1 MREIRR
7 EPRGWARPAFEAV
20 LWALLGALIVIE
32 LSGVR
37 DRPPVLETCLLLAAL
52 AVAAALSRPLPFV
65 SLGVMLSGAVLQTS
79 ASGFLVVETTV
90 IAPWLAVAVLA
101 LLTGLRSERV
111 RPVVAM
117 VVVACS
123 FTLVLHLSAGLA
135 FGAGVR
141 AFLSDSVDWLGVVLV
156 IALSTLAP
164 WLFGRYQ
171 RLRRRVWRG
180 GWEIAER
187 MERTRAAEADRA
199 RLRERARIAT
209 RMHDSLGHDLA
220 LIAVRAAALEMTAP
234 EDSEQGRA
242 AGELRTAAHEANL
255 RLREI
260 IGVLR
265 EDDDGGDGRGEAA
278 SEPGAIGPGPGGLN
292 ASGFD
297 AGTPNA
303 GGFDAGP
310 LTTGEPNAGGFG
322 TGALN
327 ADAPNASEPNASES
341 VAGES
346 VAGESVAALV
356 QRASDAGM
364 RVRLLREG
372 PDPDPAAPG
381 GGAVH
386 RVVQEALTNAAKYAP
401 EAEVTVRVVR
411 ESDRTRVSVS
421 DTGPPG
427 TVRTVLP
434 ARSGDGSGLAGLRS
448 LVEGLGGSFAAG
460 REEGAGFAVRATV
473 PDPGAEDGAE
483 ELGESETHRAH
494 SEARA
499 RARRRLVTAVAVP
512 AALGLGLAA
521 VGFGLLSWVGTNT
534 VLPAE
539 RYERLS
545 VGDDRER
552 VEGVLPRFSYPEGSV
567 SARASEPPAP
577 PGTRCLFYLS
587 RYENGLPPVY
597 RLCFE
602 GGVLV
607 AKDELQ
613 RTD

>member
-111 RPVVAM
+111 RPVVAL
-117 VVVACS
+117 VVAACS
-123 FTLVLHLSAGLA
+123 FTLVLHLSAGLV
-135 FGAGVR
+135 FGTGVR
-141 AFLSDSVDWLGVVLV
+141 AFLSDSVDWLGAVLV

-265 EDDDGGDGRGEAA
+265 EDDDGGDGHGEAA
-278 SEPGAIGPGPGGLN
+278 SGPGAGGPDTGGPDTGGPDKSIPDRGGSNAGEFDPGGSK
-292 ASGFD
+292 AD
-297 AGTPNA
+297 ALDTDDP
-303 GGFDAGP
+303 D
-310 LTTGEPNAGGFG
+310 TGESA
-322 TGALN
+322 T
-327 ADAPNASEPNASES
+327 
-341 VAGES
+341 V
-346 VAGESVAALV
+346 LV
-356 QRASDAGM
+356 QRAADAGM

-372 PDPDPAAPG
+372 PDPDPSAPG

-401 EAEVTVRVVR
+401 GAEVTVRVVR
-411 ESDRTRVSVS
+411 EADRTRVSVS
-421 DTGPPG
+421 DTGPPEA
-427 TVRTVLP
+427 VRTVLP
-434 ARSGDGSGLAGLRS
+434 ARSGAGSGLAGLRS

-473 PDPGAEDGAE
+473 PDPGAEGGAE
-483 ELGESETHRAH
+483 EPGESETRRAH
-494 SEARA
+494 GEARA
-499 RARRRLVTAVAVP
+499 RARRRLVAAVAVP
-512 AALGLGLAA
+512 AALGLGLVA

-552 VEGVLPRFSYPEGSV
+552 VEEVLPRFSYPEGSV
-567 SARASEPPAP
+567 SARASEPSAP
-577 PGTRCLFYLS
+577 PGAQCLFYLS

-607 AKDELQ
+607 AKDEIQ

>member
-52 AVAAALSRPLPFV
+52 TVAAALSRPLPFV

-111 RPVVAM
+111 RPVVTM

-123 FTLVLHLSAGLA
+123 FTLVLHLSAGLV

-220 LIAVRAAALEMTAP
+220 LIAVRAAALEMTAL

-265 EDDDGGDGRGEAA
+265 EDDDGGDGHGEAA
-278 SEPGAIGPGPGGLN
+278 SGPGAGGPK
-292 ASGFD
+292 
-297 AGTPNA
+297 AGTPN
-303 GGFDAGP
+303 
-310 LTTGEPNAGGFG
+310 TGAPNAGGPKAG
-322 TGALN
+322 TLN
-327 ADAPNASEPNASES
+327 TDEPGT
-341 VAGES
+341 GES
-346 VAGESVAALV
+346 VADLV

-372 PDPDPAAPG
+372 PDPDPSAPG

-386 RVVQEALTNAAKYAP
+386 RMVQEALTNAAKYAP

-427 TVRTVLP
+427 AVRTVLP
-434 ARSGDGSGLAGLRS
+434 ARSGGGSGLAGLRS

-460 REEGAGFAVRATV
+460 REEGAGFTVRATV
-473 PDPGAEDGAE
+473 PDPGAEGGAE
-483 ELGESETHRAH
+483 ELGESETRRAH

-521 VGFGLLSWVGTNT
+521 VGLGLLSWVGVNT

-539 RYERLS
+539 RYERLT

-552 VEGVLPRFSYPEGSV
+552 VEEVLPRFSYPEGSV
-567 SARASEPPAP
+567 SARASEPSAP
-577 PGTRCLFYLS
+577 PRARCLFYLS

-602 GGVLV
+602 DGVLV

>member
-1 MREIRR
+1 MREIRK
-7 EPRGWARPAFEAV
+7 EPRGWTRPAFEAV
-20 LWALLGALIVIE
+20 LWTLLGALVVIE
-32 LSGVR
+32 LSGAR
-37 DRPPVLETCLLLAAL
+37 DRPPVLETCLLLLAL
-52 AVAAALSRPLPFV
+52 VVAATLSRFLPLV
-65 SLGVMLSGAVLQTS
+65 SLGVILAGAVLQAS
-79 ASGFLVVETTV
+79 ASVLLRVETSVFT
-90 IAPWLAVAVLA
+90 PWLAVAVLA

-111 RPVVAM
+111 RPVVAL

-123 FTLVLHLSAGLA
+123 FTLVLHLLTGLVS
-135 FGAGVR
+135 GTGVR
-141 AFLSDSVDWLGVVLV
+141 AFLSDSVNWLGLVLT
-156 IALSTLAP
+156 IALSTLTP

-171 RLRRRVWRG
+171 RLRRQVWRG

-220 LIAVRAAALEMTAP
+220 LIAVRAAALEMTAQ

-265 EDDDGGDGRGEAA
+265 ENDGGDGGGDSGGHGEAVSGLDA
-278 SEPGAIGPGPGGLN
+278 GQPDAGGLDVSEP
-292 ASGFD
+292 D
-297 AGTPNA
+297 AG
-303 GGFDAGP
+303 GSDAGE
-310 LTTGEPNAGGFG
+310 LAAGEPV
-322 TGALN
+322 
-327 ADAPNASEPNASES
+327 S
-341 VAGES
+341 V
-346 VAGESVAALV
+346 LV
-356 QRASDAGM
+356 QRAADAGM

-372 PDPDPAAPG
+372 PDPDPSAPG

-401 EAEVTVRVVR
+401 GAEVTVRVVR
-411 ESDRTRVSVS
+411 EDDRTRVSVG
-421 DTGPPG
+421 DAGPPEA
-427 TVRTVLP
+427 VRTVLP

-460 REEGAGFAVRATV
+460 REGAGFTVRATV
-473 PDPGAEDGAE
+473 PDPGAVGGAE
-483 ELGESETHRAH
+483 EPGESETRRAH
-494 SEARA
+494 SEARD
-499 RARRRLVTAVAVP
+499 RARRRLVAAVAVP
-512 AALGLGLAA
+512 AALGLGLVAA
-521 VGFGLLSWVGTNT
+521 GLGLLTWVGVNS
-534 VLPAE
+534 VLPPE
-539 RYERLS
+539 RYGRLS

-552 VEGVLPRFSYPEGSV
+552 VEEVLPRFSYPEGSV

-577 PGTRCLFYLS
+577 PGARCSFYLS

-607 AKDELQ
+607 AKDEIH

>member
-7 EPRGWARPAFEAV
+7 EPRGWTRPAVEAV
-20 LWALLGALIVIE
+20 LWVLLGALIVVE

-37 DRPPVLETCLLLAAL
+37 DRPPVLETCLLLLAL
-52 AVAAALSRPLPFV
+52 AVAAALSRPLPSV
-65 SLGVMLSGAVLQTS
+65 SLGVVLAGAVLQTS
-79 ASGFLVVETTV
+79 ASVLLMVETTV
-90 IAPWLAVAVLA
+90 FTPWLAVAVLA

-123 FTLVLHLSAGLA
+123 FTLVLHLSAGLVS
-135 FGAGVR
+135 GTGVR
-141 AFLSDSVDWLGVVLV
+141 AFLSDSVDWLGVVLT
-156 IALSTLAP
+156 IALSTLTP

-220 LIAVRAAALEMTAP
+220 LIAVRAAALEMTAR
-234 EDSEQGRA
+234 EDSEQSRA
-242 AGELRTAAHEANL
+242 AGELRAAAHEANL
-255 RLREI
+255 RLREV

-265 EDDDGGDGRGEAA
+265 ESGDGDGGDDPGEAV
-278 SEPGAIGPGPGGLN
+278 SGPGAIGPGPGGLN

-303 GGFDAGP
+303 G
-310 LTTGEPNAGGFG
+310 
-322 TGALN
+322 
-327 ADAPNASEPNASES
+327 APNASEPD
-341 VAGES
+341 
-346 VAGESVAALV
+346 AGESVAALV

-427 TVRTVLP
+427 AVRTVLP
-434 ARSGDGSGLAGLRS
+434 ARSGGGSGLAGLRA
-448 LVEGLGGSFAAG
+448 LVEELGGGFAAG
-460 REEGAGFAVRATV
+460 REEGAGFTVRATV
-473 PDPGAEDGAE
+473 PDPGAEGGAE
-483 ELGESETHRAH
+483 DLGESETHRAH

-499 RARRRLVTAVAVP
+499 RARRRLVAAVAVP
-512 AALGLGLAA
+512 AALGLGLVA
-521 VGFGLLSWVGTNT
+521 VGFGLLAWVGVNT

-552 VEGVLPRFSYPEGSV
+552 VEEVLPRFSYPEGSV

>member
-1 MREIRR
+1 MREIRK
-7 EPRGWARPAFEAV
+7 EPRGWTRPAVEAV
-20 LWALLGALIVIE
+20 LWALLGALIVVE
-32 LSGVR
+32 LSGAR
-37 DRPPVLETCLLLAAL
+37 DRPPVLETCLLLLAL
-52 AVAAALSRPLPFV
+52 AVAAALSRPLPSV
-65 SLGVMLSGAVLQTS
+65 SLGVVLAGAVLQTS
-79 ASGFLVVETTV
+79 ASVLLTVETSVFT
-90 IAPWLAVAVLA
+90 PWLAVAVLA

-123 FTLVLHLSAGLA
+123 FTLVLHLSTGLVS
-135 FGAGVR
+135 GTGVR
-141 AFLSDSVDWLGVVLV
+141 AFLSDSVDWLGVVLT
-156 IALSTLAP
+156 IALSTLTP

-220 LIAVRAAALEMTAP
+220 LIAVRAAALEMTAR
-234 EDSEQGRA
+234 EDSEQSRA

-265 EDDDGGDGRGEAA
+265 ESGDGDGGDDPGEAV
-278 SEPGAIGPGPGGLN
+278 SGPGAIGPGPGGLN
-292 ASGFD
+292 AGGFD
-297 AGTPNA
+297 AGTTN
-303 GGFDAGP
+303 
-310 LTTGEPNAGGFG
+310 
-322 TGALN
+322 TGAPG
-327 ADAPNASEPNASES
+327 AGDFDTGAPNTGAPD
-341 VAGES
+341 
-346 VAGESVAALV
+346 AGESVAALV

-381 GGAVH
+381 GGVVH

-411 ESDRTRVSVS
+411 EADRTRVSVS

-427 TVRTVLP
+427 AVRTVLP
-434 ARSGDGSGLAGLRS
+434 ARSGGGSGLAGLRA
-448 LVEGLGGSFAAG
+448 LVEELGGSFASG

-473 PDPGAEDGAE
+473 PDPGAGGGAE
-483 ELGESETHRAH
+483 DPGESETRRAH
-494 SEARA
+494 SEARD
-499 RARRRLVTAVAVP
+499 RARRRLVAAVAVP

-521 VGFGLLSWVGTNT
+521 VGLGLLSWVGVNT
-534 VLPAE
+534 VLSPE
-539 RYERLS
+539 RYGRLS

-552 VEGVLPRFSYPEGSV
+552 VEEVLPRFSYPEGSV

-577 PGTRCLFYLS
+577 PGAQCLFYLS

-602 GGVLV
+602 DGVLV
-607 AKDELQ
+607 AKDELH
-613 RTD
+613 RTE

>member
-7 EPRGWARPAFEAV
+7 EPRGWTRPAFEAV
-20 LWALLGALIVIE
+20 LWALLGALTVVE

-111 RPVVAM
+111 RPVVTM

-123 FTLVLHLSAGLA
+123 FTLVLHLSAGLV

-141 AFLSDSVDWLGVVLV
+141 AFLSDSVDWLGAVLV

-220 LIAVRAAALEMTAP
+220 LIAVRAAALEMTAL

-265 EDDDGGDGRGEAA
+265 ESGDGDGGDGHGEAV
-278 SEPGAIGPGPGGLN
+278 SGPGAIGPN
-292 ASGFD
+292 
-297 AGTPNA
+297 
-303 GGFDAGP
+303 
-310 LTTGEPNAGGFG
+310 
-322 TGALN
+322 TGA
-327 ADAPNASEPNASES
+327 PN
-341 VAGES
+341 AGES
-346 VAGESVAALV
+346 VEGESVAALV

-401 EAEVTVRVVR
+401 EAEVTVRVNR

-427 TVRTVLP
+427 AVRTVLP
-434 ARSGDGSGLAGLRS
+434 ARSGGGSGLAGLRS
-448 LVEGLGGSFAAG
+448 LVEGFGGSFAAG

-473 PDPGAEDGAE
+473 PDPGAEGGAE
-483 ELGESETHRAH
+483 EPGESETRRAH
-494 SEARA
+494 SEARH

-521 VGFGLLSWVGTNT
+521 VGLGLLSWVGVNT
-534 VLPAE
+534 VLSPE
-539 RYERLS
+539 RYGRLS

-552 VEGVLPRFSYPEGSV
+552 VEEVLPRFSYPEGSV

-577 PGTRCLFYLS
+577 PGAQCLFYLS

-607 AKDELQ
+607 AKDEIQ

>member
-1 MREIRR
+1 MREIRK
-7 EPRGWARPAFEAV
+7 EPRGWTRPAVEAV
-20 LWALLGALIVIE
+20 LWALLGALIVVE
-32 LSGVR
+32 LSGAR
-37 DRPPVLETCLLLAAL
+37 DRPPVLETCLLLLAL
-52 AVAAALSRPLPFV
+52 AVAAALSRPLPSV
-65 SLGVMLSGAVLQTS
+65 SLGVVLAGAVLQTS
-79 ASGFLVVETTV
+79 ASVLLTVETSVFT
-90 IAPWLAVAVLA
+90 PWLAVAVLA

-123 FTLVLHLSAGLA
+123 FTLVLHLSAGLVS
-135 FGAGVR
+135 GTGVR
-141 AFLSDSVDWLGVVLV
+141 AFLSDSVDWLGVVLT
-156 IALSTLAP
+156 IALSTLTP

-220 LIAVRAAALEMTAP
+220 LIAVRAAALEMTAR
-234 EDSEQGRA
+234 EDSEQSRA

-265 EDDDGGDGRGEAA
+265 ESGDGDGGDDPGEAV
-278 SEPGAIGPGPGGLN
+278 SGPGAIGPGP
-292 ASGFD
+292 
-297 AGTPNA
+297 
-303 GGFDAGP
+303 
-310 LTTGEPNAGGFG
+310 
-322 TGALN
+322 
-327 ADAPNASEPNASES
+327 
-341 VAGES
+341 
-346 VAGESVAALV
+346 GESVAALV

-381 GGAVH
+381 GGVVH

-411 ESDRTRVSVS
+411 EADRTRVSVS

-427 TVRTVLP
+427 AVRAVLP
-434 ARSGDGSGLAGLRS
+434 ARSGGGSGLAGLRA
-448 LVEGLGGSFAAG
+448 LVEELGGSFASG

-473 PDPGAEDGAE
+473 PDPGAGGGAE
-483 ELGESETHRAH
+483 DPGESETRRAH
-494 SEARA
+494 SEARD
-499 RARRRLVTAVAVP
+499 RARRRLVAAVAVP

-521 VGFGLLSWVGTNT
+521 VGLGLLSWVGVNT
-534 VLPAE
+534 VLSPE
-539 RYERLS
+539 RYGRLS

-552 VEGVLPRFSYPEGSV
+552 VEEVLPRFSYPEGSV

-577 PGTRCLFYLS
+577 PGAQCLFYLS

-602 GGVLV
+602 DGVLV
-607 AKDELQ
+607 AKDELH
-613 RTD
+613 RTE

>member
-7 EPRGWARPAFEAV
+7 EPRGWARPAFEAA

-37 DRPPVLETCLLLAAL
+37 DRPPVLEACLLLAAL

-123 FTLVLHLSAGLA
+123 FTLVLHLSAGLVS
-135 FGAGVR
+135 GTGVR
-141 AFLSDSVDWLGVVLV
+141 AFLSDSVDWLGVVLT
-156 IALSTLAP
+156 IALSTLTP

-220 LIAVRAAALEMTAP
+220 LIAVRAAALEMTAL

-265 EDDDGGDGRGEAA
+265 EDDGGDGHGEAA
-278 SEPGAIGPGPGGLN
+278 SGPGAGGPK
-292 ASGFD
+292 A
-297 AGTPNA
+297 
-303 GGFDAGP
+303 
-310 LTTGEPNAGGFG
+310 
-322 TGALN
+322 GALN
-327 ADAPNASEPNASES
+327 TDDP
-341 VAGES
+341 GT
-346 VAGESVAALV
+346 GESVAALV

-427 TVRTVLP
+427 AVRTVLP
-434 ARSGDGSGLAGLRS
+434 ARSGGGSGLAGLRA
-448 LVEGLGGSFAAG
+448 LVEELDGSFAAG
-460 REEGAGFAVRATV
+460 RGEGAGFTVRATV
-473 PDPGAEDGAE
+473 PDPGAEGGAE

-499 RARRRLVTAVAVP
+499 RARRRLVAAVAVP

-521 VGFGLLSWVGTNT
+521 VGLGLLSWVGVNT
-534 VLPAE
+534 VLSPE
-539 RYERLS
+539 RYGRLT

-552 VEGVLPRFSYPEGSV
+552 VEEVLPRFSYPEHSV

-577 PGTRCLFYLS
+577 PGARCLFYLS

-602 GGVLV
+602 DGVLV

>member
-7 EPRGWARPAFEAV
+7 EPRGWARPAFEAA

-111 RPVVAM
+111 RPVVTM

-123 FTLVLHLSAGLA
+123 FTLVLHLSAGLV

-220 LIAVRAAALEMTAP
+220 LIAVRAAALEMTAL

-265 EDDDGGDGRGEAA
+265 EDDDGGDGHGEAA
-278 SEPGAIGPGPGGLN
+278 SGPGAGGPGPGG
-292 ASGFD
+292 FD
-297 AGTPNA
+297 TGTPNTGAPNA

-310 LTTGEPNAGGFG
+310 LTTGEPN
-322 TGALN
+322 
-327 ADAPNASEPNASES
+327 
-341 VAGES
+341 
-346 VAGESVAALV
+346 AGESVAALV

-401 EAEVTVRVVR
+401 GSEVTVRVVR

-427 TVRTVLP
+427 AVRTVLP
-434 ARSGDGSGLAGLRS
+434 ARSGGGSGLAGLRS

-460 REEGAGFAVRATV
+460 REEGAGFTVRATV
-473 PDPGAEDGAE
+473 PDPGAEDGSE
-483 ELGESETHRAH
+483 ELGESETRRAH

-567 SARASEPPAP
+567 SARASEPSAP
-577 PGTRCLFYLS
+577 PGTQCLFYLS

-602 GGVLV
+602 DGVLV

>member
-1 MREIRR
+1 MREIRK
-7 EPRGWARPAFEAV
+7 EPRGWTRPAFEAV
-20 LWALLGALIVIE
+20 LWALLGALVVVE
-32 LSGVR
+32 LSGAR
-37 DRPPVLETCLLLAAL
+37 DRPPVLETCFLLLAL
-52 AVAAALSRPLPFV
+52 VVAAVLSRSLPLV
-65 SLGVMLSGAVLQTS
+65 SLGVMLAGAVLQTS
-79 ASGFLVVETTV
+79 ASVLLAVETAVFT
-90 IAPWLAVAVLA
+90 PWLAVAVLA

-111 RPVVAM
+111 RPVVAL

-123 FTLVLHLSAGLA
+123 FTLVLHLLTGLVS
-135 FGAGVR
+135 GTGVR
-141 AFLSDSVDWLGVVLV
+141 AFLSDSVDWLGVVLT
-156 IALSTLAP
+156 IALSTLTP

-220 LIAVRAAALEMTAP
+220 LIAVRAAALEMTAQ
-234 EDSEQGRA
+234 EDSGQGRA
-242 AGELRTAAHEANL
+242 AGELRAAAHEANL

-265 EDDDGGDGRGEAA
+265 ENDDGDGGGHGEAA
-278 SEPGAIGPGPGGLN
+278 SGLGAGEPDPGGLN
-292 ASGFD
+292 ASEPGAGGLDVSGPDPGGLNAGEPGAGGLDVSGPD
-297 AGTPNA
+297 AGGLNA
-303 GGFDAGP
+303 G
-310 LTTGEPNAGGFG
+310 EP
-322 TGALN
+322 
-327 ADAPNASEPNASES
+327 
-341 VAGES
+341 VA
-346 VAGESVAALV
+346 VLV
-356 QRASDAGM
+356 QRAADAGM

-372 PDPDPAAPG
+372 PDPDPSAPG
-381 GGAVH
+381 GCAVH

-401 EAEVTVRVVR
+401 GAEVTVRVVR
-411 ESDRTRVSVS
+411 EADRTRVSV
-421 DTGPPG
+421 DDAGPPEA
-427 TVRTVLP
+427 VRTVLP

-448 LVEGLGGSFAAG
+448 LVEELGGSFAAG
-460 REEGAGFAVRATV
+460 REEGAGFTVRATV
-473 PDPGAEDGAE
+473 PDPGAEGVAE
-483 ELGESETHRAH
+483 EPGESETHRAH
-494 SEARA
+494 SEARD

-512 AALGLGLAA
+512 VALGLGLVA
-521 VGFGLLSWVGTNT
+521 VGFGLLTWVGVNT
-534 VLPAE
+534 VLSPE
-539 RYERLS
+539 RYGRLS

-577 PGTRCLFYLS
+577 PGARCSFYLS

-607 AKDELQ
+607 AKDEIH

>member
-7 EPRGWARPAFEAV
+7 EPRGWARPAFEAA

-111 RPVVAM
+111 RPVVTM

-123 FTLVLHLSAGLA
+123 FTLVLHLSAGLV

-220 LIAVRAAALEMTAP
+220 LIAVRAAALEMTAL

-265 EDDDGGDGRGEAA
+265 EDDDGGDGHGEAA
-278 SEPGAIGPGPGGLN
+278 SGPGAGGPGPGG
-292 ASGFD
+292 FD
-297 AGTPNA
+297 TGTPNTGAPNA

-310 LTTGEPNAGGFG
+310 LTTGEPN
-322 TGALN
+322 
-327 ADAPNASEPNASES
+327 
-341 VAGES
+341 
-346 VAGESVAALV
+346 AGESVAALV

-401 EAEVTVRVVR
+401 GSEVTVRVVR

-427 TVRTVLP
+427 AVRTVLP
-434 ARSGDGSGLAGLRS
+434 ARSGGGSGLAGLRS

-460 REEGAGFAVRATV
+460 RGEGAGFTVRATV
-473 PDPGAEDGAE
+473 PDPGAEGGAE

-499 RARRRLVTAVAVP
+499 RARRRLVAAVAVP

-521 VGFGLLSWVGTNT
+521 VGLGLLSWVGVNT
-534 VLPAE
+534 VLSPE
-539 RYERLS
+539 RYGRLT

-552 VEGVLPRFSYPEGSV
+552 VEEVLPRFSYPEHSV

-577 PGTRCLFYLS
+577 PGARCLFYLS

-602 GGVLV
+602 DGVLV

>member
-1 MREIRR
+1 MAMREIRK
-7 EPRGWARPAFEAV
+7 EPRGWTRPAFEAV

-123 FTLVLHLSAGLA
+123 FTLVLHLSAGLV

-265 EDDDGGDGRGEAA
+265 EDDDGGDGHGEAA
-278 SEPGAIGPGPGGLN
+278 SGPGAGGPDTGGPDKSIPDRGVRDRGG
-292 ASGFD
+292 S
-297 AGTPNA
+297 NA
-303 GGFDAGP
+303 GVPKADALNTDDP
-310 LTTGEPNAGGFG
+310 DTGESA
-322 TGALN
+322 T
-327 ADAPNASEPNASES
+327 
-341 VAGES
+341 V
-346 VAGESVAALV
+346 LV
-356 QRASDAGM
+356 QRAADAGM

-372 PDPDPAAPG
+372 PDPDPSAPG

-401 EAEVTVRVVR
+401 GAEVTVRVVR
-411 ESDRTRVSVS
+411 EADRTRVSVS
-421 DTGPPG
+421 DTGPPEA
-427 TVRTVLP
+427 VRTVLP

-460 REEGAGFAVRATV
+460 REGGAGFAVRATV
-473 PDPGAEDGAE
+473 PDPGAEGGAE
-483 ELGESETHRAH
+483 EPGESETRRAH
-494 SEARA
+494 GEARA
-499 RARRRLVTAVAVP
+499 RARRRLVAAVAVP
-512 AALGLGLAA
+512 AALGLGLVA

-552 VEGVLPRFSYPEGSV
+552 VEEVLPRFSYPEGSV
-567 SARASEPPAP
+567 SARASEPSAP
-577 PGTRCLFYLS
+577 PGAQCLFYLS

-607 AKDELQ
+607 AKDEIQ

>member
-117 VVVACS
+117 VVAACS
-123 FTLVLHLSAGLA
+123 FTLVLHLSAGLVS
-135 FGAGVR
+135 GTGVR
-141 AFLSDSVDWLGVVLV
+141 AFLSDSVDWLGAVLV

-234 EDSEQGRA
+234 EGSEQGRA

-255 RLREI
+255 RLREV

-265 EDDDGGDGRGEAA
+265 EDDDGDGGGDGRGEAA
-278 SEPGAIGPGPGGLN
+278 SGPGV
-292 ASGFD
+292 
-297 AGTPNA
+297 AGPSP

-310 LTTGEPNAGGFG
+310 LTTGEPN
-322 TGALN
+322 
-327 ADAPNASEPNASES
+327 
-341 VAGES
+341 
-346 VAGESVAALV
+346 AGESVAALV

-372 PDPDPAAPG
+372 PDPDPSAPG

-401 EAEVTVRVVR
+401 GAEVTVRVVR
-411 ESDRTRVSVS
+411 EDDRTRVSVS
-421 DTGPPG
+421 DTGPPEA
-427 TVRTVLP
+427 VRTVLP

-473 PDPGAEDGAE
+473 PDPGAGGGAE
-483 ELGESETHRAH
+483 EPGESETRRAH
-494 SEARA
+494 GEARA
-499 RARRRLVTAVAVP
+499 RARRRLVAAVAVP
-512 AALGLGLAA
+512 AALGLGLVA
-521 VGFGLLSWVGTNT
+521 VGLGLLSWVGTNT

-567 SARASEPPAP
+567 SARASEPSAP
-577 PGTRCLFYLS
+577 PGARCLFYLS

-607 AKDELQ
+607 AKDEIQ

>member
-37 DRPPVLETCLLLAAL
+37 DRAPVLETCLLLAAL
-52 AVAAALSRPLPFV
+52 AVAAALSRPLPFA

-117 VVVACS
+117 VVAACS
-123 FTLVLHLSAGLA
+123 FTLVLHLSAGLVS
-135 FGAGVR
+135 GAGVR
-141 AFLSDSVDWLGVVLV
+141 AFLSDSVDWLGAVLV

-234 EDSEQGRA
+234 EGSEQGRA

-255 RLREI
+255 RLREV

-265 EDDDGGDGRGEAA
+265 EDDGGGDGGDGRGEAA
-278 SEPGAIGPGPGGLN
+278 AGPGAVGSDTG
-292 ASGFD
+292 A
-297 AGTPNA
+297 PNA
-303 GGFDAGP
+303 G
-310 LTTGEPNAGGFG
+310 
-322 TGALN
+322 
-327 ADAPNASEPNASES
+327 ES
-341 VAGES
+341 
-346 VAGESVAALV
+346 AAVLV
-356 QRASDAGM
+356 QRAADAGM

-372 PDPDPAAPG
+372 PDPDPSAPG

-401 EAEVTVRVVR
+401 GAEVTVRVVR
-411 ESDRTRVSVS
+411 EDDRTRVSVS
-421 DTGPPG
+421 DTGPPEA
-427 TVRTVLP
+427 VRTVLP

-473 PDPGAEDGAE
+473 PDPGAEGGAE
-483 ELGESETHRAH
+483 EPGESETRRAH
-494 SEARA
+494 GEA
-499 RARRRLVTAVAVP
+499 RARRRLVAAVAVP
-512 AALGLGLAA
+512 AALGLGLVA
-521 VGFGLLSWVGTNT
+521 VGLGLLSWVGTNT

-552 VEGVLPRFSYPEGSV
+552 VEGVLPRFSYPEDSV

-577 PGTRCLFYLS
+577 PGARCLFYLS

-607 AKDELQ
+607 AKDEIQ

>member
-1 MREIRR
+1 MREIRK
-7 EPRGWARPAFEAV
+7 EPRGWTRPAFEAV
-20 LWALLGALIVIE
+20 LWALLGALIVVE
-32 LSGVR
+32 LSGAR
-37 DRPPVLETCLLLAAL
+37 DRPPVLETCLLLLAL
-52 AVAAALSRPLPFV
+52 AVAAALSRPLPSV
-65 SLGVMLSGAVLQTS
+65 SLGVVLAGAVLQTS
-79 ASGFLVVETTV
+79 ASALLTMETSVFT
-90 IAPWLAVAVLA
+90 PWLAVAVLA

-123 FTLVLHLSAGLA
+123 FTLVLHLSAGLVS
-135 FGAGVR
+135 GTGVR
-141 AFLSDSVDWLGVVLV
+141 AFLSDSVDWLGVVLT
-156 IALSTLAP
+156 IALSTLTP

-220 LIAVRAAALEMTAP
+220 LIAVRAAALEMTAR
-234 EDSEQGRA
+234 EDSEQSRA

-265 EDDDGGDGRGEAA
+265 ESGDGDGGDDPGEAV
-278 SEPGAIGPGPGGLN
+278 SGPGAIGPGPGGWN
-292 ASGFD
+292 AGGCD
-297 AGTPNA
+297 AGTTNTGVP
-303 GGFDAGP
+303 DAG
-310 LTTGEPNAGGFG
+310 EPG
-322 TGALN
+322 T
-327 ADAPNASEPNASES
+327 SEPD
-341 VAGES
+341 
-346 VAGESVAALV
+346 AGESVAALV

-381 GGAVH
+381 GGVVH

-411 ESDRTRVSVS
+411 EADRTRVSVS

-427 TVRTVLP
+427 AVRTVLP
-434 ARSGDGSGLAGLRS
+434 ARSGNGSGLAGLRA
-448 LVEGLGGSFAAG
+448 LVEELGGSFAAG
-460 REEGAGFAVRATV
+460 GEEGAGFAVRATV
-473 PDPGAEDGAE
+473 PDPGAEGGAE
-483 ELGESETHRAH
+483 DPGESETHRAH
-494 SEARA
+494 SEARD
-499 RARRRLVTAVAVP
+499 RARRRLVAAVAVP

-521 VGFGLLSWVGTNT
+521 VGLGLLSWVGVNT
-534 VLPAE
+534 VLSPE
-539 RYERLS
+539 RYGRLT

-552 VEGVLPRFSYPEGSV
+552 VEEVLPRFSYPEHSV

-602 GGVLV
+602 DGVLV
-607 AKDELQ
+607 AKDELH
-613 RTD
+613 RTE

>member
-7 EPRGWARPAFEAV
+7 EPRGWARPAFEAA

-37 DRPPVLETCLLLAAL
+37 DRPPVLEACLLLAAL

-90 IAPWLAVAVLA
+90 ISPWLAVAVLA

-111 RPVVAM
+111 RPVVTM

-123 FTLVLHLSAGLA
+123 FTLVLHLSAGLV

-156 IALSTLAP
+156 IALSTLTP

-220 LIAVRAAALEMTAP
+220 LIAVRAAALEMTAL

-265 EDDDGGDGRGEAA
+265 EDDGGDGHGEAA
-278 SEPGAIGPGPGGLN
+278 SGPGAGGPK
-292 ASGFD
+292 A
-297 AGTPNA
+297 
-303 GGFDAGP
+303 
-310 LTTGEPNAGGFG
+310 
-322 TGALN
+322 GALN
-327 ADAPNASEPNASES
+327 TDDP
-341 VAGES
+341 GT
-346 VAGESVAALV
+346 GESVAALV

-427 TVRTVLP
+427 AVRTVLP
-434 ARSGDGSGLAGLRS
+434 ARSGGGSGLAGLRA
-448 LVEGLGGSFAAG
+448 LVEELDGSFAVG
-460 REEGAGFAVRATV
+460 RGEGAGFTVRATV
-473 PDPGAEDGAE
+473 PDPGAEGGAE

-499 RARRRLVTAVAVP
+499 RARRRLVAAVAVP

-521 VGFGLLSWVGTNT
+521 VGLGLLSWVGVNT
-534 VLPAE
+534 VLSPE
-539 RYERLS
+539 RYGRLT

-552 VEGVLPRFSYPEGSV
+552 VEEVLPRFSYPEHSV

-577 PGTRCLFYLS
+577 PGARCLFYLS

-602 GGVLV
+602 DGVLV

>member
-7 EPRGWARPAFEAV
+7 EPRGWARPAFEAA

-123 FTLVLHLSAGLA
+123 FTLVLHLSAGLV

-220 LIAVRAAALEMTAP
+220 LIAVRAAALEMTAL

-265 EDDDGGDGRGEAA
+265 EDDDGGDGHGEAA
-278 SEPGAIGPGPGGLN
+278 SGPGAGGPK
-292 ASGFD
+292 
-297 AGTPNA
+297 AGTPN
-303 GGFDAGP
+303 
-310 LTTGEPNAGGFG
+310 TGAPNAGGPKAG
-322 TGALN
+322 TLN
-327 ADAPNASEPNASES
+327 TDDP
-341 VAGES
+341 GT
-346 VAGESVAALV
+346 GESVAALV

-372 PDPDPAAPG
+372 PDPDPSAPG

-386 RVVQEALTNAAKYAP
+386 RMVQEALTNAAKYAP

-427 TVRTVLP
+427 AVRTVLP
-434 ARSGDGSGLAGLRS
+434 ARSGGGSGLAGLRS

-460 REEGAGFAVRATV
+460 REEGAGFTVRATV
-473 PDPGAEDGAE
+473 PDPGAEGGAE

-521 VGFGLLSWVGTNT
+521 VGLGLLSWVGVNT
-534 VLPAE
+534 VLPPE
-539 RYERLS
+539 RYERLT

-602 GGVLV
+602 DGVLV

>member
-1 MREIRR
+1 MREIRK
-7 EPRGWARPAFEAV
+7 EPRGWTRPAFEAV

-123 FTLVLHLSAGLA
+123 FTLVLHLSAGLV
-135 FGAGVR
+135 FGADVR

-265 EDDDGGDGRGEAA
+265 EDDDGGDGRDEAA
-278 SEPGAIGPGPGGLN
+278 SGPGVVGPGPGGLN
-292 ASGFD
+292 AGGFD
-297 AGTPNA
+297 AGTP
-303 GGFDAGP
+303 
-310 LTTGEPNAGGFG
+310 TTGEPNAGEFG

-327 ADAPNASEPNASES
+327 AGAPNASAPDAGDS

-346 VAGESVAALV
+346 ATVLV
-356 QRASDAGM
+356 QRAADAGM

-372 PDPDPAAPG
+372 PDPDPSAPG

-401 EAEVTVRVVR
+401 GAEVTVRVVR
-411 ESDRTRVSVS
+411 EADRTRVSVS
-421 DTGPPG
+421 DTGPPEA
-427 TVRTVLP
+427 VRTVLP

-473 PDPGAEDGAE
+473 PDPGAEGGAE
-483 ELGESETHRAH
+483 EPGESETRRAH
-494 SEARA
+494 GEARA
-499 RARRRLVTAVAVP
+499 RARRRLVAAVAVP
-512 AALGLGLAA
+512 AALGLGLVA

-552 VEGVLPRFSYPEGSV
+552 VEEVLPRFSYPEGSV
-567 SARASEPPAP
+567 SARASEPSAP
-577 PGTRCLFYLS
+577 PGAQCLFYLS

-607 AKDELQ
+607 AKDEIQ

>member
-7 EPRGWARPAFEAV
+7 EPRGWARPAFEAA

-111 RPVVAM
+111 RPVVTM

-123 FTLVLHLSAGLA
+123 FTLVLHLSAGLV

-220 LIAVRAAALEMTAP
+220 LIAVRAAALEMTTL

-278 SEPGAIGPGPGGLN
+278 SGPGAIGPGPGGLN

-297 AGTPNA
+297 AGMPN
-303 GGFDAGP
+303 
-310 LTTGEPNAGGFG
+310 TGAPNAGGFG

-327 ADAPNASEPNASES
+327 ADAPNAGKSVASES
-341 VAGES
+341 VAD
-346 VAGESVAALV
+346 LV

-372 PDPDPAAPG
+372 PDPDPSAPG

-427 TVRTVLP
+427 AVRTVLP
-434 ARSGDGSGLAGLRS
+434 ARSGGGSGLAGLRS

-460 REEGAGFAVRATV
+460 REEGAGFTVRATV
-473 PDPGAEDGAE
+473 PDPGAEGGAE

-512 AALGLGLAA
+512 TALGLGLAA
-521 VGFGLLSWVGTNT
+521 VGLGLLSWVGVNT
-534 VLPAE
+534 VLPPE
-539 RYERLS
+539 RYERLT

-552 VEGVLPRFSYPEGSV
+552 VEEVLPRFSYPEGSV
-567 SARASEPPAP
+567 SARASEPSAP
-577 PGTRCLFYLS
+577 PGARCLFYLS

-602 GGVLV
+602 DGVLV

>member
-7 EPRGWARPAFEAV
+7 EPRGWTRPAFEAV
-20 LWALLGALIVIE
+20 LWALLGALIVVE

-37 DRPPVLETCLLLAAL
+37 DRPPVLEACLLLAAL

-123 FTLVLHLSAGLA
+123 FTLVLHLSAGLVS
-135 FGAGVR
+135 GTGVR
-141 AFLSDSVDWLGVVLV
+141 AFLSDSVDWLGVVLT
-156 IALSTLAP
+156 IALSTLTP

-220 LIAVRAAALEMTAP
+220 LIAVRAAALEMTAL

-265 EDDDGGDGRGEAA
+265 EDDDGGDGHGEAA
-278 SEPGAIGPGPGGLN
+278 SGPGAGGPK
-292 ASGFD
+292 
-297 AGTPNA
+297 AGTLNTDDP
-303 GGFDAGP
+303 
-310 LTTGEPNAGGFG
+310 G
-322 TGALN
+322 T
-327 ADAPNASEPNASES
+327 
-341 VAGES
+341 
-346 VAGESVAALV
+346 GESVAALV

-372 PDPDPAAPG
+372 PDPDPSAPG

-411 ESDRTRVSVS
+411 EADRTRVSVS

-427 TVRTVLP
+427 AVRTVLP
-434 ARSGDGSGLAGLRS
+434 ARSGGGSGLVGLRA
-448 LVEGLGGSFAAG
+448 LVEELGGSFTAG
-460 REEGAGFAVRATV
+460 REEGAGFTVRATV
-473 PDPGAEDGAE
+473 PDPGAEGGAE
-483 ELGESETHRAH
+483 DLGESETRRAH
-494 SEARA
+494 GEARA

-521 VGFGLLSWVGTNT
+521 VGFGLLSWVGVNT
-534 VLPAE
+534 VLSPE
-539 RYERLS
+539 RYGRLT

-552 VEGVLPRFSYPEGSV
+552 VEEVLPRFSYPEHSV

-577 PGTRCLFYLS
+577 PGAQCLFYLS

-602 GGVLV
+602 DGVLV

>member
-7 EPRGWARPAFEAV
+7 EPRGWARPAFEAA

-111 RPVVAM
+111 RPVVTM

-123 FTLVLHLSAGLA
+123 FTLVLHLSAGLV

-220 LIAVRAAALEMTAP
+220 LIAVRAAALEMTAL

-265 EDDDGGDGRGEAA
+265 EDDDGGDGHGEAA
-278 SEPGAIGPGPGGLN
+278 SGPGAGGPGPGG
-292 ASGFD
+292 FD
-297 AGTPNA
+297 TGTPNTGAPNA

-310 LTTGEPNAGGFG
+310 LTTGEPN
-322 TGALN
+322 
-327 ADAPNASEPNASES
+327 
-341 VAGES
+341 
-346 VAGESVAALV
+346 AGESVAALV

-401 EAEVTVRVVR
+401 GSEVTVRVVR

-427 TVRTVLP
+427 AVRTVLP
-434 ARSGDGSGLAGLRS
+434 ARSGGGSGLAGLRS

-460 REEGAGFAVRATV
+460 REEGAGFTVRATV
-473 PDPGAEDGAE
+473 PDPGAEDGSE
-483 ELGESETHRAH
+483 ELGESETRRAH

-567 SARASEPPAP
+567 SARASEPSAP
-577 PGTRCLFYLS
+577 PGTQCLFYLS

-607 AKDELQ
+607 AKDEIQ

>member
-7 EPRGWARPAFEAV
+7 EPRGWARPAFEAA

-37 DRPPVLETCLLLAAL
+37 DRPPVLEACLLLAAL

-111 RPVVAM
+111 RPVVTM

-123 FTLVLHLSAGLA
+123 FTLVLHLSAGLV

-141 AFLSDSVDWLGVVLV
+141 AFLSGSVDWLGVVLV

-220 LIAVRAAALEMTAP
+220 LIAVRAAALEMTAL

-265 EDDDGGDGRGEAA
+265 EDDDGGDGHGEAA
-278 SEPGAIGPGPGGLN
+278 SGPGAIGPGPGGLN
-292 ASGFD
+292 AS
-297 AGTPNA
+297 
-303 GGFDAGP
+303 GFDAGP

-327 ADAPNASEPNASES
+327 ADAPNASEPNASEPDAS
-341 VAGES
+341 EPDAC
-346 VAGESVAALV
+346 ESVAALV

-372 PDPDPAAPG
+372 PDPDPSAPG

-401 EAEVTVRVVR
+401 GSEVTVRVVR

-427 TVRTVLP
+427 AVRTVLP
-434 ARSGDGSGLAGLRS
+434 ARSGGGSGLAGLRS

-460 REEGAGFAVRATV
+460 REEGAGFTVRATV
-473 PDPGAEDGAE
+473 PDPGAEDGSE
-483 ELGESETHRAH
+483 ELGESETRRAH

-567 SARASEPPAP
+567 SARASEPSAP
-577 PGTRCLFYLS
+577 PGTQCLFYLS

-607 AKDELQ
+607 AKDEIQ